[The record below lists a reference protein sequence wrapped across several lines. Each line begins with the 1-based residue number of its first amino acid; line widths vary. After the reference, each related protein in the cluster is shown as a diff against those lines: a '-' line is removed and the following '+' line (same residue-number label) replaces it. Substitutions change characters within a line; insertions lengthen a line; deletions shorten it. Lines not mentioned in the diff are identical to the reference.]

1 MSTAAHPESDD
12 QIKRVNQVL
21 IVVFR
26 RYATSFT
33 SWTAFLS
40 LDEFALNN
48 AVHASTGLTPIFV
61 NLALHSRDQ
70 FFLPWVAHGI
80 ACLHSGR

>member
-12 QIKRVNQVL
+12 QIERVNQVL

-48 AVHASTGLTPIFV
+48 AVHASTKSMPFFVFDSTPTSSTL
-61 NLALHSRDQ
+61 LAVKR
-70 FFLPWVAHGI
+70 PTAPRG
-80 ACLHSGR
+80 